1 MTRAGQTVGVSFV
14 VTVGGDGDTHN
25 NNNDRGDGG
34 DSDGFSVQEE
44 LSVLPVNAH
53 VTAYIGTASI

>member
-1 MTRAGQTVGVSFV
+1 M